1 MTLFHQVWTNVS
13 LRHVLLVAREL
24 QVDGLMQDLVPL
36 LRGPCGA
43 WEPRAEEHTRASPSH
58 QSAEARFSGT
68 VNRQVHSSHMYVDT
82 LHTHVSF
89 SMQGALAYSLP
100 LQQSRDADG
109 RPGCQCLGASE
120 AG

>member
-1 MTLFHQVWTNVS
+1 M
-13 LRHVLLVAREL
+13 
-24 QVDGLMQDLVPL
+24 
-36 LRGPCGA
+36 
-43 WEPRAEEHTRASPSH
+43 SPSH

-109 RPGCQCLGASE
+109 RPGCQCLGTPE
-120 AG
+120 AGRAPSCCSAGGPGCRWLGQRPESL